1 MKNLKNIL
9 VTLLVV
15 LGLTSCVSVNKSN
28 MEFVNSDEFD
38 SKSSMVAVNVPM
50 VLAKPFVVKSLKKDK
65 ESAETIALMKSV
77 KKVKILA
84 MDQSNGTVTENF
96 ETYKKQN
103 GLEEL
108 LTINNEGNE
117 VKLIGAQDQDELN
130 RLLLNVKSSDGEMV
144 FIDLKGK
151 FKKSDL
157 AKLMK

>member
-1 MKNLKNIL
+1 MKNFKYIF
-9 VTLLVV
+9 VTLLV

-38 SKSSMVAVNVPM
+38 SKSSMVAVNVPI
-50 VLAKPFVVKSLKKDK
+50 VLGKPFVVKSLKKDK

-84 MDQSNGTVTENF
+84 MDQSNGTIIENF

-108 LTINNEGNE
+108 LTINSEGNE